1 MYEAGFIGVG
11 NMGEALAR
19 GLAASIGGERL
30 LLLDVAVERARHV
43 AEALGAAVA
52 ESLGAMAAS
61 ARVIVVAVKPPQVLE
76 TLRALA
82 PHLVGGQT
90 ILSVAAGVPLGAMT
104 RALGSEPKA
113 TVVRAMPNTPCLVGR
128 GVSALAA
135 ASHTPEESLFAAERV
150 LSGVGLA
157 LRVPEGQLDAV
168 TALSGSGPAY
178 VFRFLEG
185 LVDGAMALGLDA
197 RTARQLAVETV
208 AGAAALAGASTD
220 TLGVL
225 RERVTSKGGT
235 TAAALAVFD
244 GRDLVGTIR
253 AAMQAAAARSEEM
266 GRAYGDD
273 GGAA

>member
-30 LLLDVAVERARHV
+30 LLFDVEPERARHV
-43 AEALGAAVA
+43 ADALGAAVA
-52 ESLGAMAAS
+52 PGLAEVAAS
-61 ARVIVVAVKPPQVLE
+61 ARVIVIAVKPPQVLE

-90 ILSVAAGVPLGAMT
+90 ILSVAAGVPLAAMT
-104 RALGSEPKA
+104 RALGPSARA

-128 GVSALAA
+128 GVSAISAA
-135 ASHTPEESLFAAERV
+135 EGAPEASVLAAERV

-157 LRVPEGQLDAV
+157 LRVPESQLDAV

-185 LVDGAMALGLDA
+185 LVDGAVALGLDA
-197 RTARQLAVETV
+197 KTARRLAVETV
-208 AGAAALAGASTD
+208 AGAAALAAASTD
-220 TLGVL
+220 ALGAL

-235 TAAALAVFD
+235 TAAALGVFD
-244 GRDLVGTIR
+244 GHDLVGVVR
-253 AAMQAAAARSEEM
+253 EAMGAAAARSAEL

-273 GGAA
+273 GADR

>member
-30 LLLDVAVERARHV
+30 TLLDVEATRVRHV
-43 AEALGAAVA
+43 ADALGAVVAGSVA
-52 ESLGAMAAS
+52 ELAAS

-76 TLRALA
+76 TLQALA

-90 ILSVAAGVPLGAMT
+90 VLSVAAGVPLAAMT
-104 RALGSEPKA
+104 RALGSEPRA

-135 ASHTPEESLFAAERV
+135 ASDAPEASLLAAERI
-150 LSGVGLA
+150 LAGVGLA
-157 LRVPEGQLDAV
+157 LRVPEDQLDAV

-185 LVDGAMALGLDA
+185 LVDGAVALGLEPRLA
-197 RTARQLAVETV
+197 RLLAVETV
-208 AGAAALAGASTD
+208 AGAAALAAASTD

-235 TAAALAVFD
+235 TAAALSVFD
-244 GRDLVGTIR
+244 GHDLVGTVA
-253 AAMQAAAARSEEM
+253 AAMRAAAARSAEM
-266 GRAYGDD
+266 GQAYGDD
-273 GGAA
+273 GASR